1 MLELIKPSIK
11 LKDQIEKYKI
21 DFLNSNEI
29 CAGSSEL
36 MSMDTV
42 SSWLKYLKTLE
53 SKDTCPEGLVPCV
66 QYCLL
71 DTSTNELIG
80 LANIRLELNDYLYK
94 YGGNIG
100 YSISP
105 SKRKQGYGTIQ
116 LKLVL
121 NECKNLNINQV
132 LITCKEE
139 NIASRKVIEKC
150 GGVFQNAVGNNGK
163 LIRRYMIKI

>member
-36 MSMDTV
+36 MSIDTV
-42 SSWLKYLKTLE
+42 SAWLKYLKTLE

-71 DTSTNELIG
+71 DTSTNEL
-80 LANIRLELNDYLYK
+80 Y
-94 YGGNIG
+94 
-100 YSISP
+100 
-105 SKRKQGYGTIQ
+105 
-116 LKLVL
+116 
-121 NECKNLNINQV
+121 
-132 LITCKEE
+132 
-139 NIASRKVIEKC
+139 
-150 GGVFQNAVGNNGK
+150 
-163 LIRRYMIKI
+163 